1 MNFATGLFTNRSW
14 DIPEE
19 IKYNKEPMNNYDNWL
34 TDPYEIQYEQA
45 RQEEEEREYHLEQ
58 IKNLDEDEVQD
69 YLSTHQIE
77 DPRT

>member
-58 IKNLDEDEVQD
+58 IKDMDETEIND
-69 YLSTHQIE
+69 YLYENQIE
-77 DPRT
+77 DPRE